1 MTCSTPRCNSN
12 FFAYFS
18 NSSSSRFTNEAD
30 ASSCASL
37 TSLRNESTSLS
48 TSVRAIESPL
58 NRSILSHVHKSFHV
72 LPDLFHDDLFQKVMN
87 MPVLKAL
94 DPNPMSDAAI
104 DKFVEELRVGAKK
117 MTPKKLANL
126 LGRIRYNLRGPEY
139 DRVAINRREQ
149 YVNSLRGL
157 NDLGKAL
164 LQGYRF

>member
-1 MTCSTPRCNSN
+1 
-12 FFAYFS
+12 
-18 NSSSSRFTNEAD
+18 
-30 ASSCASL
+30 
-37 TSLRNESTSLS
+37 
-48 TSVRAIESPL
+48 
-58 NRSILSHVHKSFHV
+58 
-72 LPDLFHDDLFQKVMN
+72 
-87 MPVLKAL
+87 MPVLEAL